1 MGAKRGL
8 GKPARLKLGYKNPIS
23 MVREYRA
30 NLSKGGCFI
39 KTSKPLPV
47 GREVLIEVR
56 VPGIENNP
64 ISIPGEVTW
73 SSRGVDEL
81 GPDQKAGM
89 GIEYHLDDDG
99 IAALEARLDALA

>member
-1 MGAKRGL
+1 M
-8 GKPARLKLGYKNPIS
+8 
-23 MVREYRA
+23 
-30 NLSKGGCFI
+30 
-39 KTSKPLPV
+39 

-73 SSRGVDEL
+73 SSRGMEEL

-99 IAALEARLDALA
+99 TAALEARLDALA